1 MLGIDSEIG
10 ASALRLWVTAGSAAM
25 LVFFCVLAFVQPT
38 TRAVRAI
45 LVALGAVLGAAISW
59 ASFGGGSS
67 SASAERRALEQR
79 AAELAV
85 RTLAP
90 GSPLACLDALA
101 GENVEIAC
109 EKDIFASPASVATA
123 TSYVAARLA
132 LLSDIT
138 AYTGRGGDAVDAL
151 LPLRRALEADRF
163 GFLAHVLVM
172 RDSCTNENCKAF
184 VLLRDPGQVRANLS
198 GETFKHYLE
207 HYLPVWAKASD
218 ATATDATQVQTTVTT
233 QVNPPG
239 PRKATVNI
247 DLPSAAS
254 ITAVNIMKIPSRR
267 GRSCRAWPP
276 PIRTGSRQPRRPPAA
291 RINRPLVRLLRPLFN
306 PLLPARHLQSSRS
319 GRSPPRRCHQPPQRR
334 RRCSLVLSLLHR
346 RPTPTNSIVAAE
358 RKPKP
363 CNSCCAQ
370 ATVIFW

>member
-1 MLGIDSEIG
+1 MLGVDSEIG
-10 ASALRLWVTAGSAAM
+10 TSALRLWVTAGSAAM
-25 LVFFCVLAFVQPT
+25 LVFFCALTFVQPT

-45 LVALGAVLGAAISW
+45 LVALGAVLGAAITW

-67 SASAERRALEQR
+67 SACAERRALEQR

-90 GSPLACLDALA
+90 GLPLACLDALA

-172 RDSCTNENCKAF
+172 RDNCTNENCKAF
-184 VLLRDPGQVRANLS
+184 ALLRDPGQVRANLS

-218 ATATDATQVQTTVTT
+218 ATATDATQVQTTATT

-239 PRKATVNI
+239 PRKATVKI

-254 ITAVNIMKIPSRR
+254 ITAVNIMNPEPTGPVLSGVAAANPNRQPTAPPSSRR
-267 GRSCRAWPP
+267 SHKQA
-276 PIRTGSRQPRRPPAA
+276 TRPPAQA
-291 RINRPLVRLLRPLFN
+291 AVQPAASGSTPPVEPIWPEPAPPLPSAPTAAPVQLSPFAPAPPSDANEANR
-306 PLLPARHLQSSRS
+306 
-319 GRSPPRRCHQPPQRR
+319 GRG
-334 RRCSLVLSLLHR
+334 
-346 RPTPTNSIVAAE
+346 
-358 RKPKP
+358 
-363 CNSCCAQ
+363 AQ
-370 ATVIFW
+370 TETVQ

>member
-1 MLGIDSEIG
+1 M
-10 ASALRLWVTAGSAAM
+10 RLWVTAGSAAM
-25 LVFFCVLAFVQPT
+25 LVFFCVLTFVQPT

-45 LVALGAVLGAAISW
+45 LVALGAAITW

-79 AAELAV
+79 ATELAV

-109 EKDIFASPASVATA
+109 EKDISASRASVATA

-172 RDSCTNENCKAF
+172 PECSAGGSAEGVGAGGAPGAGAGIQGRRQPVVIAEAGGNVRVGGCPAW
-184 VLLRDPGQVRANLS
+184 RDP
-198 GETFKHYLE
+198 
-207 HYLPVWAKASD
+207 
-218 ATATDATQVQTTVTT
+218 
-233 QVNPPG
+233 
-239 PRKATVNI
+239 
-247 DLPSAAS
+247 AA
-254 ITAVNIMKIPSRR
+254 V
-267 GRSCRAWPP
+267 
-276 PIRTGSRQPRRPPAA
+276 
-291 RINRPLVRLLRPLFN
+291 V
-306 PLLPARHLQSSRS
+306 
-319 GRSPPRRCHQPPQRR
+319 QRR
-334 RRCSLVLSLLHR
+334 VRPSLFPRSTVK
-346 RPTPTNSIVAAE
+346 PDDVAAE
-358 RKPKP
+358 PRCPP
-363 CNSCCAQ
+363 RASGGCLRRWRRTRIASMRTAPRSRTTSSSSPGSSPH
-370 ATVIFW
+370 AASDGASRSR